1 MKKILYLT
9 LVLILCLGFCTVST
23 FAANYQITN
32 TIDTSANTNGGYYA
46 NDSTFDV
53 VVAVPSLSDKPNSF
67 VQYIMTYDAAKVQF
81 VSSTDN
87 TLINSATA
95 GRIKYVAHKNN
106 SDHSMTYTFKVIGAT
121 ASVVSTNFTISGQE
135 AVYVDTSNQVQT
147 VTVTSAQTSS
157 LTLCNK
163 KVFDLGNGWTGYA
176 DSMAA
181 TYPNSIIKG
190 TTTYAVMANSDESG
204 FFVYPS
210 DSPITPIDAPI
221 GLYVE
226 TADPVNTF
234 KTVVAT
240 GSIGSYFN
248 AIPSTDVTT
257 SYTTYDDDGLYSYQS
272 NRWGWIGEYGQVG
285 TFYTRKN
292 SDGVTFEKVSPGD
305 FDPSFDVDSASV
317 AWMDYGGQVN
327 TTKVIKWNLAW
338 SAWRNPHAYV
348 CETHYP
354 GFDVEEFMFLGGEDQ
369 YKPHFITVTQFTP
382 TGSLGTVLNSFNLIK
397 NAAGGSTIN
406 RLTIDKYGT
415 NDLLFQNGDI
425 LFKDSATQKV
435 YLIKRDGNVY
445 TMALYSI
452 VNYSYKVVE
461 VVTMDDVPGTTTGEQ
476 YLAKHDTYNP
486 GTGVKTGTV
495 TYTYDTNTGSA
506 AQESSSEVVTNP
518 DGSTTETETKTDG
531 TVTEIVTNTD
541 GSTKSTETK
550 PSGTVTETKTDTSG
564 NVTEQTTTYT
574 DGSKVE
580 YTADPSTGSTTTTIT
595 DTNSCVETTTID
607 HPGEVVITTGENT
620 TGDVTTTINASTGEI
635 TAKNEYNDVLFSGTL
650 NKNVYSDYTIKYTKT
665 EAVLTGTTGTTIGE
679 MVVQNRK
686 NTLLPVGN
694 NKYFIIEYHEGA
706 GTENVFVNDLQPTQN
721 ISWLSPADPSYFVLG
736 TIATLYNTNELAS
749 LMQDRTTLDGA
760 GTILSLYLGHVIS
773 ENLDAQKTLI
783 ESDLNKDNKID
794 TEDLGLYLG
803 YLRAH

>member
-1 MKKILYLT
+1 MKKILYLL

-23 FAANYQITN
+23 FAVSYQITN

-87 TLINSATA
+87 SLINSATA

-121 ASVVSTNFTISGQE
+121 ASVASTNFTISGQE

-181 TYPNSIIKG
+181 TYPTSIVKG
-190 TTTYAVMANSDESG
+190 TTTYSVMANTDESG
-204 FFVYPS
+204 YSIYPS
-210 DSPITPIDAPI
+210 DSSITPIDAPI

-234 KTVVAT
+234 RDVVAA
-240 GSIGSYFN
+240 GGIGSYFN
-248 AIPSTDVTT
+248 VIPDTDTVTSFA
-257 SYTTYDDDGLYSYQS
+257 SYGVVNANIYNFNSNRFNWIGKYGQEGVYYIEAANGTFDKVTPGVFNPDWDASSVTGLWCVKDHQTQS
-272 NRWGWIGEYGQVG
+272 N
-285 TFYTRKN
+285 
-292 SDGVTFEKVSPGD
+292 
-305 FDPSFDVDSASV
+305 
-317 AWMDYGGQVN
+317 
-327 TTKVIKWNLAW
+327 KVIKGKT
-338 SAWRNPHAYV
+338 STQHFSV
-348 CETHYP
+348 FKTETHYP
-354 GFDVEEFMFLGGEDQ
+354 GYDVEELLLLDKF
-369 YKPHFITVTQFTP
+369 YKSHYITVTPFTP
-382 TGSLGTVLNSFNLIK
+382 SESLGAVLNNFTLIK

-406 RLTIDKYGT
+406 RLTTDYE
-415 NDLLFQNGDI
+415 DSSFWHGDI
-425 LFKDSATQKV
+425 MFKDVATNKE
-435 YLIKRDGNVY
+435 YLIKQDGNVY
-445 TMALYSI
+445 TMALYS
-452 VNYSYKVVE
+452 VVDNSLKTVE

-486 GTGVKTGTV
+486 DTGVKTGST

-506 AQESSSEVVTNP
+506 TEESSSEVVTNP
-518 DGSTTETETKTDG
+518 DGSTTEIETKTDG

-541 GSTKSTETK
+541 GSTESTETK
-550 PSGTVTETKTDTSG
+550 PSGTVTETKTDTAG

-580 YTADPSTGSTTTTIT
+580 YTADPSTGNTTITIT
-595 DTNSCVETTTID
+595 DTNPCVETTD
-607 HPGEVVITTGENT
+607 MNHPGEVVITTGENT
-620 TGDVTTTINASTGEI
+620 TGDVTTTINTSTGEI
-635 TAKNEYNDVLFSGTL
+635 TAKNEYNDILFSGTL

-665 EAVLTGTTGTTIGE
+665 EAVLTGTTGTPIGN

-686 NTLLPVGN
+686 NTLLPVGD

-706 GTENVFVNDLQPTQN
+706 GIENVFVNDIQDNQSIP
-721 ISWLSPADPSYFVLG
+721 WLSAADPSYFVVG
-736 TIATLYNTNELAS
+736 TIATLYNTNELAN
-749 LMQDRTTLDGA
+749 LMQNRTTLDGA
-760 GTILSLYLGHVIS
+760 GTILSLYLGRILS
-773 ENLDAQKTLI
+773 ENLNTQKILV